1 MTARLFPDYAATPT
15 ATERKQARTDN
26 ARQQISMF
34 TESCDNCGHP
44 AHDNQR
50 CVGSTDNGDWCA
62 CSWPDPGNYTDTD
75 PTPPHGIPRP
85 CPVCAGDHLEADC
98 THGTA
103 PTLPTRNPSNPAQ
116 VRAMFASLGWA
127 VTK

>member
-15 ATERKQARTDN
+15 TTERKQARTDN
-26 ARQQISMF
+26 ARQQLGMF
-34 TESCDNCGHP
+34 D
-44 AHDNQR
+44 
-50 CVGSTDNGDWCA
+50 
-62 CSWPDPGNYTDTD
+62 TDTD

>member
-26 ARQQISMF
+26 ARQQLDMF
-34 TESCDNCGHP
+34 D
-44 AHDNQR
+44 
-50 CVGSTDNGDWCA
+50 
-62 CSWPDPGNYTDTD
+62 TDTD

-85 CPVCAGDHLEADC
+85 CPVCAGDHADADC

-103 PTLPTRNPSNPAQ
+103 PTLDCQQCGRTTYWCQCRNNPTTNNPSNPAQ
-116 VRAMFASLGWA
+116 VRAMFAALGWN